1 MYLWK
6 KRQGKL
12 QLFSWKQE
20 NTGLLDETKNVEIG
34 KKQRMVE
41 MCYFKTIFN
50 FGYTKAN
57 QTCQRTKR
65 LFMTDL
71 LQNGSHENVKLCY

>member
-20 NTGLLDETKNVEIG
+20 NTGLLDETKNVAIG
-34 KKQRMVE
+34 KK
-41 MCYFKTIFN
+41 
-50 FGYTKAN
+50 TKN
-57 QTCQRTKR
+57 RGNV
-65 LFMTDL
+65 LF
-71 LQNGSHENVKLCY
+71 

>member
-1 MYLWK
+1 M
-6 KRQGKL
+6 KRKTWQ
-12 QLFSWKQE
+12 FE
-20 NTGLLDETKNVEIG
+20 
-34 KKQRMVE
+34 KKQRIVE

-71 LQNGSHENVKLCY
+71 LQNGFHENVKLCY

>member
-20 NTGLLDETKNVEIG
+20 NTGLLDETKNVAIG
-34 KKQRMVE
+34 KKNKEWWKCVILKL
-41 MCYFKTIFN
+41 FLISVTP
-50 FGYTKAN
+50 
-57 QTCQRTKR
+57 R
-65 LFMTDL
+65 LIRRVRE
-71 LQNGSHENVKLCY
+71 QNGCL

>member
-1 MYLWK
+1 
-6 KRQGKL
+6 
-12 QLFSWKQE
+12 
-20 NTGLLDETKNVEIG
+20 
-34 KKQRMVE
+34 
-41 MCYFKTIFN
+41 MCYFRTIFN

-71 LQNGSHENVKLCY
+71 LQNGFHENVKQWFLVNSWKNKDMIKIIDAFRTLVSIRFLLRQDL